1 MHHQARLEEMQA
13 QYDKLLG
20 EVESV
25 KQQARDQARDEVFK
39 TFDDNREHV
48 PGGTPAGSPRP
59 GAKAESPRPGAKA
72 ESPRPGAK
80 AES

>member
-1 MHHQARLEEMQA
+1 MQA

-59 GAKAESPRPGAKA
+59 GAKAES
-72 ESPRPGAK
+72 
-80 AES
+80 